1 VPDTGSAT
9 EPDVMAALSG
19 KLDHLIKLMDESV
32 HLQRVALLDEGHIL
46 RFNAGLTDVALSLPN
61 AQDDFVQRVIL
72 RTRTFYE
79 AKLLATVQSMG
90 LIKPEATVCDIG
102 ANIGNHS
109 VFFGKVLGAKRVL
122 AFEPHPHCYAALC
135 RNLEL
140 NGLTD
145 ALAYNC
151 MVGPTSGRGEIA
163 RFNAR
168 NLGGSAFAPAK
179 TGAVPMVAL
188 DDLIDAEEMQGLTF
202 IKIDVEG
209 VGVGRSG
216 GREKGDKGVQANP
229 CGSSCLT
236 ATMPFRLP
244 PSCWEALAIRP
255 NASDRTIISS
265 DRRPDKK
272 RGATRP
278 PVSIPS

>member
-1 VPDTGSAT
+1 MKVNPVLGLVQGNDPGGDTDA
-9 EPDVMAALSG
+9 MAALSG
-19 KLDHLIKLMDESV
+19 KMDHLIKLMDESV
-32 HLQRVALLDEGHIL
+32 HLQRVALLEDGHIL
-46 RFNAGLTDVALSLPN
+46 RFNSGLTDVALSLPN

-79 AKLLATVQSMG
+79 AKLLATVQGMG
-90 LIKPEATVCDIG
+90 LIQPQSTVCDIG

-135 RNLEL
+135 RNMEL
-140 NGLTD
+140 NGLTN
-145 ALAYNC
+145 AMAYNC

-188 DDLIDAEEMQGLTF
+188 DDLIEAEEMQGLTF
-202 IKIDVEG
+202 VKIDVEG
-209 VGVGRSG
+209 AEMDVLAGAKKVIKAFKPTLWLELIERNNAFAPAAKLLTSLGYRSERIG
-216 GREKGDKGVQANP
+216 
-229 CGSSCLT
+229 
-236 ATMPFRLP
+236 
-244 PSCWEALAIRP
+244 P
-255 NASDRTIISS
+255 NDHIFTPKA
-265 DRRPDKK
+265 
-272 RGATRP
+272 
-278 PVSIPS
+278 